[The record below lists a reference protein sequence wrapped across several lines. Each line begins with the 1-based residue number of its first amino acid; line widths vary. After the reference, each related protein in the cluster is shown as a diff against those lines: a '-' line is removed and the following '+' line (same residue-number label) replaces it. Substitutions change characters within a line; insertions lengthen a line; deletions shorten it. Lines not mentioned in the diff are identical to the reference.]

1 MLKIVE
7 EIWNHHLDEND
18 RLEFDISSLH
28 LSLKYLQNFLYRGI
42 IIILCLRHLLWN
54 QHQAMIVAYH
64 LYSVR
69 IRYQYVYHLHY
80 CSKDCHHY
88 NSCCH
93 WYYFRGDCFCCCYCH
108 WDCVWQPKAC
118 NFLKKR
124 LWHRCFPVN
133 FVQFL
138 RIPFF
143 TERLWASKIIQIDIR
158 DTDSYLDLL
167 FQAIA
172 PHSNLLY
179 NNDSHKKSL
188 SRL

>member
-54 QHQAMIVAYH
+54 QHQTMIVACH

-93 WYYFRGDCFCCCYCH
+93 WCYFRGDCFCCCYCH
-108 WDCVWQPKAC
+108 WDSVWQPKAC

-133 FVQFL
+133 FAKFQRTLFWQNTSGRLLLKKGML
-138 RIPFF
+138 RLHNTRKEILSFG
-143 TERLWASKIIQIDIR
+143 TTCIDWR
-158 DTDSYLDLL
+158 
-167 FQAIA
+167 Q
-172 PHSNLLY
+172 Y
-179 NNDSHKKSL
+179 NHNWKAFCC
-188 SRL
+188 